1 MVSSQDI
8 SDSVHDP
15 PLARTPDDT
24 VRSFRVQARDMFVC
38 QCAKAKPCVR
48 VRNVARLPPSSPP
61 IQHYYKHKHAI
72 PGKESYEIASV
83 SRASLVAVCLDES
96 GVSCATFTWYD
107 TKHAH
112 CGRVVDFGR
121 YLASSLPLFFFFKK
135 KKNYFTSLGTLT

>member
-96 GVSCATFTWYD
+96 RAPPLRGTTQNMLIAEEWSTLVDIS
-107 TKHAH
+107 HRH
-112 CGRVVDFGR
+112 C
-121 YLASSLPLFFFFKK
+121 LFFF
-135 KKNYFTSLGTLT
+135 